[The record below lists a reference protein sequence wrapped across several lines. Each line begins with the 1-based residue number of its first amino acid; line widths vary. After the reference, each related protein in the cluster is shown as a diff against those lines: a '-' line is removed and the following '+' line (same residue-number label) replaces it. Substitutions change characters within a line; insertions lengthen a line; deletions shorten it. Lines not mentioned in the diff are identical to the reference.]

1 MTSLQKAVTIEPSG
15 KRKKPKLYQLFFR
28 NKKGLIGFVLLA
40 AIVFLAVFAP
50 WLAPYKPTEMHS
62 KDRFSAPTWNYWLGT
77 DFYGRDILSRVFHAF
92 RISLYIAFAAVIF
105 AVLVGSTLGIM
116 AAYFKRLDAWIMRS
130 MDVMFAFPV
139 LLLAITI
146 VVILGAGSLSA
157 ILAIGIVYT
166 PIFAR
171 VARGPTLAVKEE
183 NFVEAAHAMGAGSG
197 RVILRHILPNV
208 ATPIFVQSTV
218 ELATAI
224 LFESALSFLGLG
236 SKPPDASLGLMISQG
251 KDFLEISPWATVF
264 PGVAIA
270 LIVLSFNLLGD
281 AMQEVL
287 DPRLRQK
294 EG

>member
-1 MTSLQKAVTIEPSG
+1 MISPRRGVSALAG
-15 KRKKPKLYQLFFR
+15 KQQRAKLYQLFFR
-28 NKKGLIGFVLLA
+28 NPKGLMGFILLVS
-40 AIVFLAVFAP
+40 IVFLAFSASFVAP
-50 WLAPYKPTEMHS
+50 FDPTAMHV
-62 KDRFSAPTWNYWLGT
+62 KDRFSAPGRTYLLGT
-77 DFYGRDILSRVFHAF
+77 DFYGRDVLSRILYAF
-92 RISLYIAFAAVIF
+92 RVSLSIAFTAVIF
-105 AVLVGSTLGIM
+105 AVVLGSTLGIL
-116 AAYFKRLDAWIMRS
+116 AGYLKRLEAWIMRW

-171 VARGPTLAVKEE
+171 VARGPTLVIKEE
-183 NFVEAAHAMGAGSG
+183 NFVEAACAMGAGSA
-197 RVILRHILPNV
+197 RIILKHILPNV
-208 ATPIFVQSTV
+208 AVPIFVQATV

-251 KDFLEISPWATVF
+251 KDFLEISPWATIF
-264 PGVAIA
+264 PGMAIA

-287 DPRLRQK
+287 DPRLRQR